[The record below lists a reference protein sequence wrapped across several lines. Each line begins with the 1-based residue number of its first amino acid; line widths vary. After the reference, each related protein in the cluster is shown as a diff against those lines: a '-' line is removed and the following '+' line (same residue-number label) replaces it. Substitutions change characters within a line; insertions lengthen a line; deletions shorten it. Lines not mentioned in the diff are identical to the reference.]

1 MEWWYRRV
9 YLSIFDA
16 INFAFRSIIST
27 PLRSGL
33 TALGVIVG
41 VTSVIV
47 LVSLGQ
53 GIKKQVEDEIT
64 ALGTNLLFI
73 TASSEDSTTG
83 VQGARNSGLSLTLS
97 DAEKLISSNI
107 SGVKNIAPQIDFPAQ
122 LIAGNYN
129 VEATVFG
136 TTPEYIDVISTETLS
151 GEFITQK
158 DVDTKALRMV
168 LGSEIAKTLFP
179 DQEPIGKIV
188 RLSLFNRFDFR
199 FLVTGVMKP
208 KGGKDDDDFSVF
220 IPVSTMQNRIGFL
233 RNPTGDVNVFRIIV
247 RSEDGVEKEL
257 VSNKISENL
266 KLIHNV
272 DKPDFEI
279 TSMDQ
284 LLEASNQVTGALTL
298 FLGSIAGISLLV
310 GAIGVGNIMLVSV
323 TERTREIGTLR
334 SIGATKFDIRLQ
346 FVTEALTICLLGGI
360 LGIIIGIIICL
371 NLSDISFGDA
381 ENLSAVVTP
390 TSVIVAFVVS
400 FFVGLISG
408 AYPAYRASELDPI
421 EALRSE

>member
-1 MEWWYRRV
+1 M
-9 YLSIFDA
+9 SIFDA
-16 INFAFRSIIST
+16 INFAFRSIIAT

-107 SGVKNIAPQIDFPAQ
+107 SGVRNIAPQIDFPAQ

-179 DQEPIGKIV
+179 DQEAIGKIV

-220 IPVSTMQNRIGFL
+220 IPASTMQNRIGFL

-247 RSEDGVEKEL
+247 RSEDDVEKEL

-390 TSVIVAFVVS
+390 TSVIIAFVVS

>member
-1 MEWWYRRV
+1 MN
-9 YLSIFDA
+9 IFDA
-16 INFAFRSIIST
+16 IKFAFRSIIST

-53 GIKKQVEDEIT
+53 GIKEQVEEEIT

-73 TASSEDSTTG
+73 TASSDDSSTG
-83 VQGARNSGLSLTLS
+83 VQGGRNSGLSLTLS
-97 DAEKLISSNI
+97 DSENLLRRNI
-107 SGVKNIAPQIDFPAQ
+107 QGVQNIAPQIDFPAQ
-122 LIAGNYN
+122 LIAGNN
-129 VEATVFG
+129 NIQATVYG
-136 TTPEYIDVISTETLS
+136 TTPEYIYVTSTKTSS

-168 LGSEIAKTLFP
+168 IGSEISKKLFP
-179 DQEPIGKIV
+179 DGNATGQIV

-199 FLVTGVMKP
+199 FLITGVMEP
-208 KGGKDDDDFSVF
+208 KGGEGDDDFSVF
-220 IPVSTMQNRIGFL
+220 IPVSTMQNRIAFL
-233 RNPTGDVNVFRIIV
+233 RNPTGDVNVFRILV
-247 RSEDGVEKEL
+247 RSEDGIEKSI
-257 VSNKISENL
+257 VSNLLTENL
-266 KLIHNV
+266 KEIHGV
-272 DKPDFEI
+272 MEPDFEI

-284 LLEASNQVTGALTL
+284 LLEAANQVTGALTL

-323 TERTREIGTLR
+323 SERTREIGTLR

-346 FVTEALTICLLGGI
+346 FITEALTICLLGGL
-360 LGIIIGIIICL
+360 LGIFIGVIICL
-371 NLSDISFGDA
+371 NLSGISFGEE
-381 ENLSAVVTP
+381 ENLSAVITP
-390 TSVIVAFVVS
+390 TSVLLAFVVS
-400 FFVGLISG
+400 FLVGLISG

>member
-1 MEWWYRRV
+1 MSILDA
-9 YLSIFDA
+9 LS
-16 INFAFRSIIST
+16 FAFRSIIST

-53 GIKKQVEDEIT
+53 GIQKQVEDEINS
-64 ALGTNLLFI
+64 LGTNLLFI
-73 TASSEDSTTG
+73 TARSEDSSTG
-83 VQGARNSGLSLTLS
+83 VSGGRNSGISLTLN
-97 DAEKLISSNI
+97 DAKEMSSKNI
-107 SGVKNIAPQIDFPAQ
+107 KGVRSIAPQIDFPAQ

-129 VEATVFG
+129 VEANVFG
-136 TTPEYIDVISTETLS
+136 TTPEYLDVTSTETIS

-158 DVDTKALRMV
+158 DVDTKALRIV
-168 LGSEIAKTLFP
+168 LGSEITKSLFP
-179 DQEPIGKIV
+179 DQDPVGKIV

-199 FLVTGVMKP
+199 FIVSGVMKP
-208 KGGKDDDDFSVF
+208 KGGDGEEDYSVF

-233 RNPTGDVNVFRIIV
+233 RNPNGDVNVFRIIV
-247 RSEDGVEKEL
+247 RSTDEADKNL
-257 VSNKISENL
+257 VISSITKTL
-266 KLIHNV
+266 KDIHQVNE
-272 DKPDFEI
+272 PDFEI

-284 LLEASNQVTGALTL
+284 LLEAASQVNQALTL

-346 FVTEALTICLLGGI
+346 FITEALTICLLGGI
-360 LGIIIGIIICL
+360 LGILIGIIICL
-371 NLSDISFGDA
+371 NLNDISFG
-381 ENLSAVVTP
+381 EESNLSAVITIE
-390 TSVIVAFVVS
+390 SIIYSFVVS
-400 FFVGLISG
+400 FLVGLISG

>member
-1 MEWWYRRV
+1 M
-9 YLSIFDA
+9 SIFDA

-107 SGVKNIAPQIDFPAQ
+107 SGVRNIAPQIDFPAQ

-168 LGSEIAKTLFP
+168 LVSEIAKTLFP

-371 NLSDISFGDA
+371 NLSDISFGEA

>member
-1 MEWWYRRV
+1 MSILDA
-9 YLSIFDA
+9 LS
-16 INFAFRSIIST
+16 FAFRSIIST

-53 GIKKQVEDEIT
+53 GIQKQVEDEINS
-64 ALGTNLLFI
+64 LGTNLLFI
-73 TASSEDSTTG
+73 TARSEDSSTG
-83 VQGARNSGLSLTLS
+83 VSGGRNSGISLTLN
-97 DAEKLISSNI
+97 DAKEMSSKNI
-107 SGVKNIAPQIDFPAQ
+107 KGVRSIAPQIDFPAQ

-129 VEATVFG
+129 VEANVFG
-136 TTPEYIDVISTETLS
+136 TTPEYLDVTSTETIS

-158 DVDTKALRMV
+158 DVDTKALRIV
-168 LGSEIAKTLFP
+168 LGSEITKSLFP
-179 DQEPIGKIV
+179 DQDPVGKIV

-199 FLVTGVMKP
+199 FIVSGVMKP
-208 KGGKDDDDFSVF
+208 KGGDGEEDYSVF

-233 RNPTGDVNVFRIIV
+233 RNPNGDVNVFQIIV
-247 RSEDGVEKEL
+247 RSTDEADKNL
-257 VSNKISENL
+257 VINSITKTL
-266 KLIHNV
+266 KDIHQVNE
-272 DKPDFEI
+272 PDFEI

-284 LLEASNQVTGALTL
+284 LLEAANQVSQALTL

-346 FVTEALTICLLGGI
+346 FITEALTICLLGGI
-360 LGIIIGIIICL
+360 LGILIGIIICL
-371 NLSDISFGDA
+371 NLNDISFG
-381 ENLSAVVTP
+381 EENNLSAVITIE
-390 TSVIVAFVVS
+390 SIIYSFIVS
-400 FFVGLISG
+400 LLVGLISG

>member
-1 MEWWYRRV
+1 M
-9 YLSIFDA
+9 SIFDA
-16 INFAFRSIIST
+16 INFAFRSIVST

-83 VQGARNSGLSLTLS
+83 VQGSRNSGLSLTLS

-107 SGVKNIAPQIDFPAQ
+107 SGVRNIAPQIDFPAQ

-346 FVTEALTICLLGGI
+346 FVTEALTICLLGGV

-371 NLSDISFGDA
+371 NLSDISFGEA

>member
-1 MEWWYRRV
+1 
-9 YLSIFDA
+9 LNIFDA
-16 INFAFRSIIST
+16 IKFAFRSIIST

-53 GIKKQVEDEIT
+53 GIKEQVEEEIT

-73 TASSEDSTTG
+73 TASSDDSSTG
-83 VQGARNSGLSLTLS
+83 VQGGRNSGLSLTLS
-97 DAEKLISSNI
+97 DSETLLKRNI
-107 SGVKNIAPQIDFPAQ
+107 QGVQNIAPQIDFPAQ
-122 LIAGNYN
+122 LIAGNN
-129 VEATVFG
+129 NIQATVYG
-136 TTPEYIDVISTETLS
+136 TTPEYIDVTSTETSS

-158 DVDTKALRMV
+158 DVDTKALRMII
-168 LGSEIAKTLFP
+168 GSEISKKLFP
-179 DQEPIGKIV
+179 DGNATGQIV
-188 RLSLFNRFDFR
+188 RLSLFNKFDFR

-208 KGGKDDDDFSVF
+208 KGGEGDDDFSVF
-220 IPVSTMQNRIGFL
+220 IPVSTMQNRIAFL
-233 RNPTGDVNVFRIIV
+233 KNPTGDVNVFRILV
-247 RSEDGVEKEL
+247 RSEDGIEKSI
-257 VSNKISENL
+257 VSNLLTENL
-266 KLIHNV
+266 KEIHGV
-272 DKPDFEI
+272 MEPDFEI

-284 LLEASNQVTGALTL
+284 LLEAANQVTGALTL

-346 FVTEALTICLLGGI
+346 FITEALTICLLGGL
-360 LGIIIGIIICL
+360 LGIFIGIIICL
-371 NLSDISFGDA
+371 NLSGISFGEE
-381 ENLSAVVTP
+381 ENLSAVITP
-390 TSVIVAFVVS
+390 TSVLLAFVVS
-400 FFVGLISG
+400 LLVGLISG

>member
-1 MEWWYRRV
+1 
-9 YLSIFDA
+9 LSIFDA
-16 INFAFRSIIST
+16 INFAFRSIVST

-107 SGVKNIAPQIDFPAQ
+107 SGVRNIAPQIDFPAQ

-371 NLSDISFGDA
+371 NLSDISFGEA

>member
-1 MEWWYRRV
+1 
-9 YLSIFDA
+9 LSIFDA

-107 SGVKNIAPQIDFPAQ
+107 SGVRNIAPQIDFPAQ

-179 DQEPIGKIV
+179 DQEAIGKIV

-247 RSEDGVEKEL
+247 RSEDDVEKEL

-390 TSVIVAFVVS
+390 TSVIIAFVVS

>member
-1 MEWWYRRV
+1 M
-9 YLSIFDA
+9 SIFDA
-16 INFAFRSIIST
+16 INFAFRSIIAT

-83 VQGARNSGLSLTLS
+83 VQGGRNSGLSLTLS

-107 SGVKNIAPQIDFPAQ
+107 SGVRNIAPQIDFPAQ

-168 LGSEIAKTLFP
+168 LGSEIAKSLFP
-179 DQEPIGKIV
+179 DQEPIGKII

-208 KGGKDDDDFSVF
+208 KGGNDDDDFSVF

-247 RSEDGVEKEL
+247 RSENGVEKEL

-266 KLIHNV
+266 KLIHDV

>member
-1 MEWWYRRV
+1 M
-9 YLSIFDA
+9 SIFDA
-16 INFAFRSIIST
+16 INFAFRSIIAT

-83 VQGARNSGLSLTLS
+83 VQGGRNSGLSLTLS

-107 SGVKNIAPQIDFPAQ
+107 SGVRNIAPQIDFPAQ

-168 LGSEIAKTLFP
+168 LGSEIAKSLFP
-179 DQEPIGKIV
+179 DQEPIGKII

-208 KGGKDDDDFSVF
+208 KGGNDDDDFSVF

-266 KLIHNV
+266 KLIHDV

-284 LLEASNQVTGALTL
+284 LLEASNQVTGAFTL

>member
-16 INFAFRSIIST
+16 INFAFRSIIAT

-83 VQGARNSGLSLTLS
+83 VQGGRNSGLSLTLS

-107 SGVKNIAPQIDFPAQ
+107 SGVRNIAPQIDFPAQ

-168 LGSEIAKTLFP
+168 LGSEIAKSLFP
-179 DQEPIGKIV
+179 DQEPIGKII

-208 KGGKDDDDFSVF
+208 KGGNDDDDFSVF

-266 KLIHNV
+266 KLIHDV

-284 LLEASNQVTGALTL
+284 LLEASNQVTGAFTL

-408 AYPAYRASELDPI
+408 PYPAYRASELDPI

>member
-1 MEWWYRRV
+1 M
-9 YLSIFDA
+9 SIFDA
-16 INFAFRSIIST
+16 INFAFRSIIAT

-83 VQGARNSGLSLTLS
+83 VQGGRNSGLSLTLS

-107 SGVKNIAPQIDFPAQ
+107 SGVRNIAPQIDFPAQ

-179 DQEPIGKIV
+179 DQEPIGKII

-208 KGGKDDDDFSVF
+208 KGGNDDDDFSVF

-247 RSEDGVEKEL
+247 RSEDDVEKEL

-266 KLIHNV
+266 KLIHDV

>member
-1 MEWWYRRV
+1 M
-9 YLSIFDA
+9 SIFDA

-107 SGVKNIAPQIDFPAQ
+107 SGVRNIAPQIDFPAQ

-179 DQEPIGKIV
+179 DQEAIGKIV

-247 RSEDGVEKEL
+247 RSEDDVEKEL

>member
-1 MEWWYRRV
+1 
-9 YLSIFDA
+9 
-16 INFAFRSIIST
+16 
-27 PLRSGL
+27 
-33 TALGVIVG
+33 
-41 VTSVIV
+41 
-47 LVSLGQ
+47 
-53 GIKKQVEDEIT
+53 
-64 ALGTNLLFI
+64 
-73 TASSEDSTTG
+73 
-83 VQGARNSGLSLTLS
+83 
-97 DAEKLISSNI
+97 
-107 SGVKNIAPQIDFPAQ
+107 
-122 LIAGNYN
+122 
-129 VEATVFG
+129 
-136 TTPEYIDVISTETLS
+136 
-151 GEFITQK
+151 
-158 DVDTKALRMV
+158 MV

-179 DQEPIGKIV
+179 DQEPIGKII

-208 KGGKDDDDFSVF
+208 KGGNDDDDFSVF

-266 KLIHNV
+266 KLIHDV

>member
-1 MEWWYRRV
+1 MSILDA
-9 YLSIFDA
+9 LS
-16 INFAFRSIIST
+16 FAFRSIIST

-53 GIKKQVEDEIT
+53 GIQKQVEDEINS
-64 ALGTNLLFI
+64 LGTNLLFI
-73 TASSEDSTTG
+73 TARSEDSSTG
-83 VQGARNSGLSLTLS
+83 VSGGRNSGISLTLN
-97 DAEKLISSNI
+97 DAKEMSSKNI
-107 SGVKNIAPQIDFPAQ
+107 KGVRSIAPQIDFPAQ

-129 VEATVFG
+129 VEANVFG
-136 TTPEYIDVISTETLS
+136 TTPEYLDVTSTETIS

-158 DVDTKALRMV
+158 DVDTKALRIV
-168 LGSEIAKTLFP
+168 LGSEITKSLFP
-179 DQEPIGKIV
+179 DQDPVGKIV

-199 FLVTGVMKP
+199 FIVSGVMKP
-208 KGGKDDDDFSVF
+208 KGGDGEEDYSVF

-233 RNPTGDVNVFRIIV
+233 RNPNGDVNVFRIIV
-247 RSEDGVEKEL
+247 RSTDEADKNL
-257 VSNKISENL
+257 VINSITKTL
-266 KLIHNV
+266 KDIHQVNE
-272 DKPDFEI
+272 PDFEI

-284 LLEASNQVTGALTL
+284 LLEAANQVSQALTL

-346 FVTEALTICLLGGI
+346 FITEALTICLLGGI
-360 LGIIIGIIICL
+360 LGILIGIIICL
-371 NLSDISFGDA
+371 NLNDISFG
-381 ENLSAVVTP
+381 EENNLSAVITIE
-390 TSVIVAFVVS
+390 SIIYSFIVS
-400 FFVGLISG
+400 LLVGLISG

>member
-1 MEWWYRRV
+1 M
-9 YLSIFDA
+9 SIFDA
-16 INFAFRSIIST
+16 INFAFRSIIAT

-83 VQGARNSGLSLTLS
+83 VQGGRNSGLSLTLS

-107 SGVKNIAPQIDFPAQ
+107 SGVRNIAPQIDFPAQ

-179 DQEPIGKIV
+179 DQEPIGKII

-208 KGGKDDDDFSVF
+208 KGGNDDDDFSVF

-266 KLIHNV
+266 KLIHDV

-323 TERTREIGTLR
+323 TDRTREIGTLR

>member
-1 MEWWYRRV
+1 
-9 YLSIFDA
+9 LNIFDA

-73 TASSEDSTTG
+73 TASSEDSSTG
-83 VQGARNSGLSLTLS
+83 VQGSRNSGISLTLS
-97 DAEKLISSNI
+97 DSENLLQRNI
-107 SGVKNIAPQIDFPAQ
+107 EGVRNIAPQIDFPAQ

-129 VEATVFG
+129 TEANVYG
-136 TTPEYIDVISTETLS
+136 TTPEYIDVTSTETAM

-168 LGSEIAKTLFP
+168 LGSEISKKLFP
-179 DQEPIGKIV
+179 DEDPVGKTV

-199 FLVTGVMKP
+199 FLITGVMKP
-208 KGGKDDDDFSVF
+208 KGGDGDDDFSVF
-220 IPVSTMQNRIGFL
+220 IPVSTMQNRIAFL
-233 RNPTGDVNVFRIIV
+233 KNPTGDVNVFRILV
-247 RSEDGVEKEL
+247 RSEDQVDKSI
-257 VSNKISENL
+257 VSSLLEENL
-266 KLIHNV
+266 KEIHGV
-272 DKPDFEI
+272 IEPDFEI

-284 LLEASNQVTGALTL
+284 LLEAANQVTGALTL

-346 FVTEALTICLLGGI
+346 FITEALTICLLGGL
-360 LGIIIGIIICL
+360 LGIFIGVIICL
-371 NLSDISFGDA
+371 NLSGISFGEE
-381 ENLSAVVTP
+381 ENLSAVITP
-390 TSVIVAFVVS
+390 TSVLLAFVVS
-400 FFVGLISG
+400 FLVGLISG

>member
-1 MEWWYRRV
+1 MSILDA
-9 YLSIFDA
+9 LS
-16 INFAFRSIIST
+16 FAFRSIIST

-53 GIKKQVEDEIT
+53 GIQKQVEDEINS
-64 ALGTNLLFI
+64 LGTNLLFI
-73 TASSEDSTTG
+73 TARSEDSSTG
-83 VQGARNSGLSLTLS
+83 VSGGRNSGISLTLN
-97 DAEKLISSNI
+97 DAKEMSSKNI
-107 SGVKNIAPQIDFPAQ
+107 KGVRSIAPQIDFPAQ

-129 VEATVFG
+129 VEANVFG
-136 TTPEYIDVISTETLS
+136 TTPEYLDVTSTETIS

-158 DVDTKALRMV
+158 DVDTKALRIV
-168 LGSEIAKTLFP
+168 LGSEITKSLFP
-179 DQEPIGKIV
+179 DQDPVGKIV

-199 FLVTGVMKP
+199 FIVSGVMKP
-208 KGGKDDDDFSVF
+208 KGGDGEEDYSVF

-233 RNPTGDVNVFRIIV
+233 RNPNGDVNVFQIIV
-247 RSEDGVEKEL
+247 RSTDEADKNL
-257 VSNKISENL
+257 VISSITKTL
-266 KLIHNV
+266 KDIHQVNE
-272 DKPDFEI
+272 PDFEI

-284 LLEASNQVTGALTL
+284 LLEAASQVNQALTL

-346 FVTEALTICLLGGI
+346 FITEALTICLLGGI
-360 LGIIIGIIICL
+360 LGILIGIIICL
-371 NLSDISFGDA
+371 NLNDISFG
-381 ENLSAVVTP
+381 EENNLSAVITIE
-390 TSVIVAFVVS
+390 SIIYSFVVS
-400 FFVGLISG
+400 FLVGLISG

>member
-1 MEWWYRRV
+1 M
-9 YLSIFDA
+9 SIFDA
-16 INFAFRSIIST
+16 INFAFRSIVST

-83 VQGARNSGLSLTLS
+83 VQGSRNSGLSLTLS

-107 SGVKNIAPQIDFPAQ
+107 SGVRNIAPQIDFPAQ

-371 NLSDISFGDA
+371 NLSDISFGEA

>member
-1 MEWWYRRV
+1 MSILDA
-9 YLSIFDA
+9 LS
-16 INFAFRSIIST
+16 FAFRSIIST

-53 GIKKQVEDEIT
+53 GIQKQVEDEINS
-64 ALGTNLLFI
+64 LGTNLLFI
-73 TASSEDSTTG
+73 TARSEDSSTG
-83 VQGARNSGLSLTLS
+83 VSGGRNSGISLTLN
-97 DAEKLISSNI
+97 DAKEMSSKNI
-107 SGVKNIAPQIDFPAQ
+107 KGVRSIAPQIDFPAQ

-129 VEATVFG
+129 VEANVFG
-136 TTPEYIDVISTETLS
+136 TTPEYLDVTSTETIS

-158 DVDTKALRMV
+158 DVDTKALRIV
-168 LGSEIAKTLFP
+168 LGSEITKSLFP
-179 DQEPIGKIV
+179 DQDPVGKIV

-199 FLVTGVMKP
+199 FIVSGVMKP
-208 KGGKDDDDFSVF
+208 KGGDGEEDYSVF

-233 RNPTGDVNVFRIIV
+233 RNPNGDVNVFRIIV
-247 RSEDGVEKEL
+247 RSTDEADKNL
-257 VSNKISENL
+257 VISSITKTL
-266 KLIHNV
+266 KDIHQVNE
-272 DKPDFEI
+272 PDFEI

-284 LLEASNQVTGALTL
+284 LLEAASQVNQALTL

-346 FVTEALTICLLGGI
+346 FITEALTICLLGGI
-360 LGIIIGIIICL
+360 LGILIGIIICL
-371 NLSDISFGDA
+371 NLNDISFG
-381 ENLSAVVTP
+381 EENNLSAVITIE
-390 TSVIVAFVVS
+390 SIIYSFVVS
-400 FFVGLISG
+400 FLVGLISG

>member
-1 MEWWYRRV
+1 
-9 YLSIFDA
+9 LSIFDA

>member
-1 MEWWYRRV
+1 M
-9 YLSIFDA
+9 
-16 INFAFRSIIST
+16 
-27 PLRSGL
+27 
-33 TALGVIVG
+33 
-41 VTSVIV
+41 IV

-83 VQGARNSGLSLTLS
+83 VQGGRNSGLSLTLS
-97 DAEKLISSNI
+97 DVEKLISSNI
-107 SGVKNIAPQIDFPAQ
+107 SGVRNIAPQIDFPAQ

-136 TTPEYIDVISTETLS
+136 TTPEYIDIISTETLS

-168 LGSEIAKTLFP
+168 LGSEIAKTLYP

-208 KGGKDDDDFSVF
+208 KGGQDDDDFSVF

-247 RSEDGVEKEL
+247 RSEDDVEKEL

>member
-1 MEWWYRRV
+1 MN
-9 YLSIFDA
+9 IFDA

-47 LVSLGQ
+47 LVSLGE
-53 GIKKQVEDEIT
+53 GIKKQVEEEIT

-73 TASSEDSTTG
+73 TASSDDSSTG
-83 VQGARNSGLSLTLS
+83 VSGGRNSGTSLTLS
-97 DAEKLISSNI
+97 DSEKLLERNI
-107 SGVKNIAPQIDFPAQ
+107 EGVRNIAPQIDFPAQ

-129 VEATVFG
+129 TEANVYG
-136 TTPEYIDVISTETLS
+136 TTPEYIDVTSTETLE
-151 GEFITQK
+151 GDFITQK

-168 LGSEIAKTLFP
+168 LGSEISEKLFP
-179 DQEPIGKIV
+179 EGNPVGKIV

-199 FLVTGVMKP
+199 FVVSGVMKP
-208 KGGKDDDDFSVF
+208 KGGEGDDDFSVF
-220 IPVSTMQNRIGFL
+220 IPVSTMQNRIAFL
-233 RNPTGDVNVFRIIV
+233 KNPTGDVNVFRILV
-247 RSEDGVEKEL
+247 RSEDEYDKSII
-257 VSNKISENL
+257 SNLLTENL
-266 KLIHNV
+266 KEIHGV
-272 DKPDFEI
+272 VEPDFEI

-284 LLEASNQVTGALTL
+284 LLEAANQVSGALTL

-323 TERTREIGTLR
+323 TERTRERGTLR
-334 SIGATKFDIRLQ
+334 SIGATKSDIRLQ
-346 FVTEALTICLLGGI
+346 FITEALTICLLGGL
-360 LGIIIGIIICL
+360 LGIIIGIIISL
-371 NLSDISFGDA
+371 NLSGISFGEED
-381 ENLSAVVTP
+381 NLTAVISLS
-390 TSVIVAFVVS
+390 SVLLAFAVS
-400 FFVGLISG
+400 FLVGLISG

>member
-1 MEWWYRRV
+1 M
-9 YLSIFDA
+9 SIFDA
-16 INFAFRSIIST
+16 INFAFRSIIAT

-83 VQGARNSGLSLTLS
+83 VQGGRNSGLSLTLS

-107 SGVKNIAPQIDFPAQ
+107 SGVRNIAPQIDFPAQ

-179 DQEPIGKIV
+179 DQEPIGKII

-208 KGGKDDDDFSVF
+208 KGGNDDDDFSVF

-247 RSEDGVEKEL
+247 RSEDGAEKEL

-266 KLIHNV
+266 KLIHDV

-284 LLEASNQVTGALTL
+284 LLEASNKVTGALTL

-371 NLSDISFGDA
+371 NLSDISFGDS

-400 FFVGLISG
+400 FLVGLISG

>member
-1 MEWWYRRV
+1 
-9 YLSIFDA
+9 LSIFDA
-16 INFAFRSIIST
+16 INFAFRSIIAT

-83 VQGARNSGLSLTLS
+83 VQGGRNSGLSLTLS

-107 SGVKNIAPQIDFPAQ
+107 SGVRNIAPQIDFPAQ

-168 LGSEIAKTLFP
+168 LGSEIAKSLFP
-179 DQEPIGKIV
+179 DQEPIGKII

-208 KGGKDDDDFSVF
+208 KGGNDDDDFSVF

-266 KLIHNV
+266 KLIHDV

-284 LLEASNQVTGALTL
+284 LLEASNQVTGAFTL

>member
-83 VQGARNSGLSLTLS
+83 VQGSRNSGLSLTLS

-107 SGVKNIAPQIDFPAQ
+107 SGVRNIAPQIDFPAQ

-323 TERTREIGTLR
+323 TERTREIGIDQGKGR
-334 SIGATKFDIRLQ
+334 S
-346 FVTEALTICLLGGI
+346 
-360 LGIIIGIIICL
+360 
-371 NLSDISFGDA
+371 NS
-381 ENLSAVVTP
+381 N
-390 TSVIVAFVVS
+390 
-400 FFVGLISG
+400 
-408 AYPAYRASELDPI
+408 
-421 EALRSE
+421 

>member
-1 MEWWYRRV
+1 
-9 YLSIFDA
+9 LNIFDA
-16 INFAFRSIIST
+16 IKFAFRSIIST

-53 GIKKQVEDEIT
+53 GIKEQVEEEIT

-73 TASSEDSTTG
+73 TASSDDSSTG
-83 VQGARNSGLSLTLS
+83 VQGGRNSGLSLTLS
-97 DAEKLISSNI
+97 DSETLLKRNI
-107 SGVKNIAPQIDFPAQ
+107 QGVQNIAPQIDFPAQ
-122 LIAGNYN
+122 LIAGNN
-129 VEATVFG
+129 NIQATVYG
-136 TTPEYIDVISTETLS
+136 TTPEYIDVTSTETSS

-168 LGSEIAKTLFP
+168 IGSEISKKLFP
-179 DQEPIGKIV
+179 DGNATGQIV
-188 RLSLFNRFDFR
+188 RLSLFNKFDFR

-208 KGGKDDDDFSVF
+208 KGGEGDDDFSVF
-220 IPVSTMQNRIGFL
+220 IPVSTMQNRIAFL
-233 RNPTGDVNVFRIIV
+233 KNPTGDVNVFRILV
-247 RSEDGVEKEL
+247 RSEDGIEKSI
-257 VSNKISENL
+257 VSNLLTENL
-266 KLIHNV
+266 KEIHGV
-272 DKPDFEI
+272 MEPDFEI

-284 LLEASNQVTGALTL
+284 LLEAANQVTGALTL

-334 SIGATKFDIRLQ
+334 SIGATKFDIRIQ
-346 FVTEALTICLLGGI
+346 FITEALTICLLGGL
-360 LGIIIGIIICL
+360 LGILIGIIICL
-371 NLSDISFGDA
+371 NLSGISFGEE

-390 TSVIVAFVVS
+390 TSVLLAFVVS
-400 FFVGLISG
+400 FLVGLISG

>member
-1 MEWWYRRV
+1 M
-9 YLSIFDA
+9 SIFDA
-16 INFAFRSIIST
+16 INFAFRSIVST

-107 SGVKNIAPQIDFPAQ
+107 SGVRNIAPQIDFPAQ

-179 DQEPIGKIV
+179 DQEPIGKII

-208 KGGKDDDDFSVF
+208 KGGNDDDDFSVF

-371 NLSDISFGDA
+371 NLSDISFGEA

>member
-1 MEWWYRRV
+1 M
-9 YLSIFDA
+9 SIFDA
-16 INFAFRSIIST
+16 INFAFRSIIAT

-83 VQGARNSGLSLTLS
+83 VQGGRNSGLSLTLS

-107 SGVKNIAPQIDFPAQ
+107 SGVRNIAPQIDFPAQ

-179 DQEPIGKIV
+179 DQEPIGKII

-208 KGGKDDDDFSVF
+208 KGGNDDDDFSVF

-247 RSEDGVEKEL
+247 RSENGVEKEL

-266 KLIHNV
+266 KLIHDV

>member
-1 MEWWYRRV
+1 M
-9 YLSIFDA
+9 SIFDA
-16 INFAFRSIIST
+16 INFAFRSIIAT

-83 VQGARNSGLSLTLS
+83 VQGGRNSGLSLTLS

-107 SGVKNIAPQIDFPAQ
+107 SGVRNIAPQIDFPAQ

-179 DQEPIGKIV
+179 DQEPIGKII

-208 KGGKDDDDFSVF
+208 KGGNDDDDFSVF

-247 RSEDGVEKEL
+247 RSENGVEKEL

-266 KLIHNV
+266 KLIHDV

-360 LGIIIGIIICL
+360 LGIILGIIICL